1 MSDAA
6 APSDASPENDNLP
19 ASSSPASENDA
30 FAEAPAGAVWKLTFY
45 GVRGSVPV
53 CDAGYAEFGG
63 DTTCFHLDVAHK
75 PEGKHVHVVFDAGT
89 GIRQLGK
96 DVMAGRYGD
105 SDQVLLHFSHFHWD
119 HIQGLPFFA
128 PVYVP
133 DQQIAFYS
141 PHHTVSSGEAFRD
154 VMAQQMQPT
163 FFPVQ
168 LERMGAQMGFHTDKA
183 FMDHFALDP
192 DVSVRHHLNPHPG
205 GAYSFRLDG
214 YGRSVAI
221 VTDYEHGETVN
232 EDLVEFVRGVDL
244 LVHEAQY
251 TDAQLEERRG
261 WGHSSY
267 GQAIE
272 VAERADARQ
281 PYFTHHDPDH
291 DDAFLREVEVECQR
305 RFPNCA
311 MARQGS
317 VAWG

>member
-1 MSDAA
+1 M
-6 APSDASPENDNLP
+6 PDASSPSETP
-19 ASSSPASENDA
+19 ALDA
-30 FAEAPAGAVWKLTFY
+30 FADAPEGAVWKVTFY

-53 CDAGYAEFGG
+53 CDPAYAEFGG

-75 PEGKHVHVVFDAGT
+75 PEGKHVHVIFDAGT

-96 DVMAGRYGD
+96 DILAGKHPS
-105 SDQVLLHFSHFHWD
+105 SDHVLLQFSHFHWD

-128 PVYVP
+128 PAYVP
-133 DQQIAFYS
+133 SQKIAFYS
-141 PHHTVSSGEAFRD
+141 PHHEVVSGESFRD

-163 FFPVQ
+163 FFPIQ
-168 LERMGAQMGFHTDKA
+168 LERMGADMDFYTNEAFVEKLSMGRQVT
-183 FMDHFALDP
+183 M
-192 DVSVRHHLNPHPG
+192 RTHLNPHPG

-214 YGRSVAI
+214 YGRSLAI

-251 TDAQLEERRG
+251 TDTELPERRG

-267 GQAIE
+267 GQAME
-272 VAERADARQ
+272 VAERAGVGQ
-281 PYFTHHDPDH
+281 LYFTHHDPDH
-291 DDAFLREVEVECQR
+291 DDAFLREVEAECQR
-305 RFPNCA
+305 RMSNCA
-311 MARQGS
+311 MARQGG